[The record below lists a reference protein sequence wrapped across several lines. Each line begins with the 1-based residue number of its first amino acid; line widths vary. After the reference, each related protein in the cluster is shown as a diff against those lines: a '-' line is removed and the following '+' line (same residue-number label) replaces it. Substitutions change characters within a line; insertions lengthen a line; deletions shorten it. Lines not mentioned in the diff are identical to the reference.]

1 MDPALIKGR
10 RVGRRSSQYQDDTA
24 NHQLPM
30 NSHDLSMSHPRSPV
44 AVISPFKE
52 NSRPTNTSVIR
63 SIGSSIIHKTLSSA
77 GRLLEERLKQPPMAP
92 APGFDVHTSSA
103 DKQPHQMPRG
113 IAYSILNQPSEY
125 SKSEY
130 LRHIA
135 NSYNTGNQPH
145 TSQYHYLESRS
156 PPLRPQVLESPKECY
171 SNMTPHMPH
180 LMPIHPPTPPSSLP
194 ATEDSYA
201 DDMDCGVNDDKPLD
215 LSAPTYSIQPLKH
228 IIPDRPAEQ
237 LKVDVIQGGNLL
249 NRQDYINYMEMKKK
263 EQYYRDK
270 LAKDYIRHYG
280 DKDRHSYSD
289 RRHQGGHELH
299 PNHNQTSNE
308 SHTQK
313 MGLPRLFFKAK

>member
-10 RVGRRSSQYQDDTA
+10 RVGRRSSQYQDDI
-24 NHQLPM
+24 NQLPM
-30 NSHDLSMSHPRSPV
+30 NSHDLSMAHPRSPV
-44 AVISPFKE
+44 AVTNPFKE

-92 APGFDVHTSSA
+92 APLFDANTSTA
-103 DKQPHQMPRG
+103 AKQHHQVPRG
-113 IAYSILNQPSEY
+113 IAYSIITQPSQQEY

-135 NSYNTGNQPH
+135 NDYTTGNQP
-145 TSQYHYLESRS
+145 SQYHYLESRS
-156 PPLRPQVLESPKECY
+156 PPLQPQILESPPKECY
-171 SNMTPHMPH
+171 SNISPHMPH

-201 DDMDCGVNDDKPLD
+201 DDMDCGGGDDKPLD
-215 LSAPTYSIQPLKH
+215 LSAATYSIQPLKH
-228 IIPDRPAEQ
+228 VIPDRAAQETK
-237 LKVDVIQGGNLL
+237 LDVIPGGNLL
-249 NRQDYINYMEMKKK
+249 NRQDYINYMEMKKR

-280 DKDRHSYSD
+280 DKDHHGYSEHH
-289 RRHQGGHELH
+289 HQGRHELH
-299 PNHNQTSNE
+299 PNHNQTPNE